1 MSDVQ
6 ELYAGRITSLKAQVK
21 TPGRVSVFIEDKFA
35 FGVNQDVVLEFGLT
49 KGLDLTTEAQREIL
63 EREDQLRA
71 RSTALNFLSYRDRS
85 EQEIRRRLQR
95 SEYSVD
101 AIDGTIEYL
110 REAGLLDD
118 ENFATSYAEGRF
130 RSGGYGPV
138 RVLHDLRRKGVDRTT
153 AGRVVDDVFSDEDE
167 LFATARDLGRRRW
180 DRLSREED
188 HRKRRR
194 KVYDYLVRRGFP
206 YGVVLSILDE
216 LKQ

>member
-1 MSDVQ
+1 M
-6 ELYAGRITSLKAQVK
+6 K
-21 TPGRVSVFIEDKFA
+21 TPGRVSIFIDGKFA
-35 FGVNQDVVLEFGLT
+35 FGVNQDVVLEFGLS

-63 EREDQLRA
+63 EREGHFRA

-95 SEYSVD
+95 SEYSED

-110 REAGLLDD
+110 RKAGLLDD

-153 AGRVVDDVFSDEDE
+153 AGRVVDEVFSDEDE

-188 HRKRRR
+188 YRKRRK